1 MPELVLKN
9 HENSLP
15 KARAFVSD
23 YLAKQPVA
31 KDRSF
36 DILLALN
43 EAVGNAI
50 RHGSSGGPLR
60 ISCDVQGAS
69 LHLQIEDSGRGFDY
83 RPAMAELPDPM
94 AASGRGFFLMH
105 ELMDEVVVRT
115 SRRGT
120 CVSMKARIHSG
131 ALQNR

>member
-9 HENSLP
+9 HEDSLP

-23 YLAKQPVA
+23 FLSNHPVT
-31 KDRSF
+31 DDQSF

-50 RHGSSGGPLR
+50 RHASSGPLR
-60 ISCDVQGAS
+60 VSCDVQGSA
-69 LHLQIEDSGRGFDY
+69 LLMQVEDSGRGFDY

-120 CVSMKARIHSG
+120 CVSMKTRIHSG
-131 ALQNR
+131 ALQRR

>member
-1 MPELVLKN
+1 MPELVLQS
-9 HENSLP
+9 HEDSLP

-23 YLAKQPVA
+23 FLAQHPVTE
-31 KDRSF
+31 DQSF

-50 RHGSSGGPLR
+50 RHAATGGPLR
-60 ISCDVQGAS
+60 VSCDVHGSALLMQV
-69 LHLQIEDSGRGFDY
+69 EDSGRGFDY
-83 RPAMAELPDPM
+83 RPTMAELPDPM

-131 ALQNR
+131 ALQKR

>member
-1 MPELVLKN
+1 MPELVLNN
-9 HENSLP
+9 HEDSLP

-23 YLAKQPVA
+23 FLASHPVTQ
-31 KDRSF
+31 DQSF

-50 RHGSSGGPLR
+50 RHASGGGPLR
-60 ISCDVQGAS
+60 ISCDVKGAA
-69 LHLQIEDSGRGFDY
+69 LFMQIEDSGRGFDY
-83 RPAMAELPDPM
+83 RPTMAELPDPM

-115 SRRGT
+115 SQRGT
-120 CVSMKARIHSG
+120 CVSMKTRIHSG
-131 ALQNR
+131 ALQSR